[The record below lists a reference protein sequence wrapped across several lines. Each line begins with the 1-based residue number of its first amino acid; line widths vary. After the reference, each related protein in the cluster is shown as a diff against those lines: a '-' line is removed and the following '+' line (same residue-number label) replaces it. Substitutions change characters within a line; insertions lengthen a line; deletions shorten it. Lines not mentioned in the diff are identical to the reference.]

1 MSRVRRVLR
10 DGRARGEAVLQHS
23 RRGERGSEGE
33 LSVAGRLERA
43 REGGA
48 EPQGLK
54 LGLEGE
60 VEKHSDVLG
69 RTALWKKTMQISS
82 LPKVLCVMVLRSR
95 WG

>member
-1 MSRVRRVLR
+1 M
-10 DGRARGEAVLQHS
+10 
-23 RRGERGSEGE
+23 
-33 LSVAGRLERA
+33 
-43 REGGA
+43 
-48 EPQGLK
+48 K

-82 LPKVLCVMVLRSR
+82 LPKVLWVMVLRSR